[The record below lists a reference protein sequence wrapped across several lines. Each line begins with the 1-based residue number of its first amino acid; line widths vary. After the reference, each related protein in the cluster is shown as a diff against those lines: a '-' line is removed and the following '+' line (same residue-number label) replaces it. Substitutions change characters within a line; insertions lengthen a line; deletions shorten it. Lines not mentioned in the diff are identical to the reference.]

1 MAVYFVTGKL
11 GSGKSLAAIHRI
23 KEYLIKGSKVATNL
37 DLNLDKLLGEQS
49 KNCVAFRV
57 PDQPTVED
65 FHAIGKGNESYD
77 ESKNGLLVLDECG
90 TWFNS
95 RNWNDKTRKAVIDWL
110 LHARKLGWDII
121 FIVQDISIVDKQAR
135 LALCEHLVVCRR
147 ADKFFKIPLLE
158 TLFKIT
164 TFKMPKPQLHVAV
177 VKYGDTPTSPF
188 VDRWW
193 YRGTDLYEAYDTK
206 QIFSPNYS
214 ESVYS
219 FVPPWFTHGRYRV
232 KKTGDYYMRLTKI
245 YWKRFN
251 TPLLAGFGFFCGAL
265 IVAFMQPAPVQE
277 VIYSFPEAEPEK
289 QIEQLKDSVSS
300 SYIPVLPESI
310 VENNYL
316 DGYKITGVA
325 ADKNGNLLYMSITNN
340 ETTYNLQSLIS
351 DGYSVNVIDNCAILV
366 SKDDYKKMLH
376 TEYCPS
382 NEPSKSLNDFY
393 SKQIAFASK
402 PLKDD
407 VF

>member
-37 DLNLDKLLGEQS
+37 DLNLHKLLGEQS
-49 KNCVAFRV
+49 KKCCVFRV

-95 RNWNDKTRKAVIDWL
+95 RNWNDSTRKAVIDWL

-135 LALCEHLVVCRR
+135 LALCEHLVICRR
-147 ADKFFKIPLLE
+147 ADKFFRIPFLE

-164 TFKMPKPQLHVAV
+164 TFKMPKPQMHVAV
-177 VKYGDTPTSPF
+177 VKYGDTPTAPF

-206 QIFSPNYS
+206 QIFSQNYS
-214 ESVYS
+214 DSVYS
-219 FVPPWFTHGRYRV
+219 FLPPWLTHGRYRV

-245 YWKRFN
+245 HWKRFN
-251 TPLLAGFGFFCGAL
+251 TPLLAAIGFFCGSL
-265 IVAFMQPAPVQE
+265 TVAFMQPEPIQE
-277 VIYSFPEAEPEK
+277 VIYSFPEAEQEIDALAYKAEASNIPFSSAT
-289 QIEQLKDSVSS
+289 EQRDT
-300 SYIPVLPESI
+300 
-310 VENNYL
+310 YL
-316 DGYKITGVA
+316 DGFTITGVA
-325 ADKNGNLLYMSITNN
+325 SGSDGKLLYMSVSKDDQS
-340 ETTYNLQSLIS
+340 YNLPALIS
-351 DGYSVNVIDNCAILV
+351 EGYSVNVIDKCAISV
-366 SKDDYKKMLH
+366 SKDDYRKLLH
-376 TEYCPS
+376 TKYCATDK
-382 NEPSKSLNDFY
+382 PSKILDDFY
-393 SKQIAFASK
+393 ANQVAFASK
-402 PLKDD
+402 PLKPE